1 MINYSILEIKRAIFH
16 KVMAKRAGSDPCVV
30 ESDTLREL
38 TTDMKDI
45 LRKRMS
51 DAFGSAG
58 RAFELTINDVEDGSV
73 YSMIHNLCNE
83 DDNVF
88 YQRSIDLAN
97 KLALSQNKI
106 SIPHGFFV
114 LLDCVNPVD
123 NMPVYVMMKA
133 EPHDAVEITQS
144 LARAINNIILSPS
157 QKMYKAGCFQ
167 QFNTEEGH
175 RGYRAYLFDEQFGSR
190 AHLAEYFY
198 RDFLGLT
205 VSTND
210 KVLTKLFFVKM
221 IDAIKD
227 RYKNDY
233 LRKNDADEV
242 LNAEMNNQN
251 TTLNPRDV
259 IDRAICIDDRDYFY
273 RRVLSDEM
281 PPSFRKNISL
291 IDSRMMN
298 RSMLISDDI
307 KICAP
312 QGLFQDNSFVIDR
325 ETDNDYVIVK
335 IRKN

>member
-1 MINYSILEIKRAIFH
+1 MINYNILEIKRAIFH
-16 KVMAKRAGSDPCVV
+16 KVMARRSDCDSYVV
-30 ESDTLREL
+30 ESDSLREL
-38 TTDMKDI
+38 TDDMKDI

-58 RAFELTINDVEDGSV
+58 RAFELAINDVEDGSV
-73 YSMIHNLCNE
+73 YSIIHNLRHE
-83 DDNVF
+83 DDSVF
-88 YQRSIDLAN
+88 YQRSVELAN
-97 KLALSQNKI
+97 KLAFCQNKT

-114 LLDCVNPVD
+114 LLDCVNPID

-167 QFNTEEGH
+167 QINTEGGH
-175 RGYRAYLFDEQFGSR
+175 RGYKAYLFDEQFGSR

-198 RDFLGLT
+198 RDFMGLT
-205 VSTND
+205 VSAND
-210 KVLTKLFFVKM
+210 KVLTKMFFAKM
-221 IDAIKD
+221 TDAIKD
-227 RYKNDY
+227 KYKNDY

-242 LNAEMNNQN
+242 LNAEMHNQN

-259 IDRAICIDDRDYFY
+259 IDRAICLDDRDYFY
-273 RRVLSDEM
+273 RRVLSEEM

-291 IDSRMMN
+291 IDSRMIN
-298 RSMLISDDI
+298 RSMSISDDI
-307 KICAP
+307 KIFAP
-312 QGLFQDNSFVIDR
+312 QGMFQDDSFVIDR